1 MRDMGEGEILL
12 DIKDFSVSFDV
23 YGKKSHVLDGI
34 TFRVRA
40 GERVGLVGESGCGKT
55 TTLKAILRVLPK
67 NAVIGGGNV
76 LFGGRDVFGMARP
89 ELDDMRRRGAGM
101 IFQDP
106 SSALNPV
113 FSVKSQF
120 LTALRYANPPGT
132 PKERLYEI
140 AAEALDSVMLPDPH
154 RIMDSFPY
162 QLSGGMKQRVCIAMT
177 IAAGRRL
184 LLADEPGTSLDVTI
198 QDQIL
203 RLINKLVSEKG
214 LSVVMVSHSVGVI
227 RESTNY
233 VNIMYA
239 GTVVESGATD
249 DVFGNP
255 MHPYTTALMSCVPK
269 LTGGSI
275 AQGIPGRVPDYMN
288 PPAGCRFAPRCPR
301 AKGACHE
308 RKPPHAEAAP
318 GHYVSCYFASEAV

>member
-1 MRDMGEGEILL
+1 MGKDGILL

-23 YGKKSHVLDGI
+23 YGKVSHVLDGI
-34 TFRVRA
+34 AFCVRA
-40 GERVGLVGESGCGKT
+40 GERVGLIGESGCGKT
-55 TTLKAILRVLPK
+55 TTLKAVLRVLPK
-67 NAVIGGGNV
+67 NAVIGGGNI
-76 LFGGRDVFGMARP
+76 LFDGRDVFGMDRP
-89 ELDDMRRRGAGM
+89 ELDDMRRTGAGM

-120 LTALRYANPPGT
+120 LTALRYANPAGT
-132 PKERLYEI
+132 PKGRLYEI
-140 AAEALDSVMLPDPH
+140 AVEALDSVMLPDPH

-239 GTVVESGATD
+239 GTVVESGATGT
-249 DVFGNP
+249 VFGNP
-255 MHPYTTALMSCVPK
+255 MHPYTAALMSCVPK
-269 LTGGSI
+269 LTGKNI
-275 AQGIPGRVPDYMN
+275 AHGIPGRVPDYMN
-288 PPAGCRFAPRCPR
+288 PPSGCRFAPRCRR
-301 AKGACHE
+301 AKRVCHE
-308 RKPPHAEAAP
+308 TKPLHTEAGA
-318 GHYVSCYFASEAV
+318 GHYVSCHFAGESV